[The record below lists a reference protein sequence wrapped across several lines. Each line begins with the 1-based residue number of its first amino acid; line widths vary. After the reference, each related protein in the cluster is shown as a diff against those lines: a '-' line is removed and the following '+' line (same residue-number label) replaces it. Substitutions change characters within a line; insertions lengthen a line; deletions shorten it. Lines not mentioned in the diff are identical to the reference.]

1 MSKYAIRRGHQ
12 RTGNDGCA
20 EDILNEI
27 DVINAYYQHVINGL
41 RAQGHEVLDVTPPEA
56 NRTLS
61 DSLMYGVLMA
71 NNWGA
76 DFFIS
81 CHANSCDTT
90 SNPVGCEVIYMD
102 GSTKGQILATSV
114 DSAIASLGFK
124 DRGAKADVRGLCELK
139 RVYAPTIII
148 EPFFISS
155 QADVDL
161 FNSIGAQALGYAIVK
176 GLTGQAINSEPKPGW
191 NKSAKGWWYCTSLK
205 DGFYYKDQWKL
216 IGGQWFSFNS
226 EGYAKCNK
234 WELYKDKWYY
244 LTSDCSMAESQWL
257 WIDDEC
263 YCFNN
268 SGEMYVN
275 CTTPDNYKV
284 DETGAWIK

>member
-27 DVINAYYQHVINGL
+27 DVVNAYYQYIIDGL

-56 NRTLS
+56 NRSLS
-61 DSLMYGVLMA
+61 DSLSYGVRMA

-81 CHANSCDTT
+81 CHANSCDRT
-90 SNPVGCEVIYMD
+90 SNPVGCEAIYLG
-102 GSTKGQILATSV
+102 GSSKSEILAEHV
-114 DSAIASLGFK
+114 DSALASLGLK
-124 DRGAKADVRGLCELK
+124 DRGAKSDVRGLYEL
-139 RVYAPTIII
+139 RATSCPAIII

-155 QADVDL
+155 YTDVEL
-161 FNSIGAQALGYAIVK
+161 YNSLGAEAIGNAIVK
-176 GLTGQAINSEPKPGW
+176 GLTGQSVNTTKLGW
-191 NKSAKGWWYCTSLK
+191 NPTNKGWWYCTNVAEE
-205 DGFYYKDQWKL
+205 FYYKDTWKL
-216 IGGQWFSFNS
+216 IEGQWFSFNS

-244 LTSDCSMAESQWL
+244 LTSDCSMVSNKWL
-257 WIDDEC
+257 WIDGEC
-263 YCFNN
+263 YCFDKD
-268 SGEMYVN
+268 GAMYEN
-275 CTTPDNYKV
+275 CKTPDGYYV
-284 DETGAWIK
+284 DEAGAWFK